1 MPRSTSRGRGKS
13 PAGRDK
19 NASRGK
25 VPAGAAAPTSTSD
38 RQSFLAWCLFCG
50 VLVAATVSLS
60 VSLPLTPVSRV
71 ELERIW
77 LCCLGL
83 SLPHLWYTWLW
94 RSPHLQGVPAL
105 ETKRCGQKPLA
116 PQLHGGIVVVDT
128 ATERLAVL
136 EDNVCARAY
145 GFVLGS
151 RDVAEL
157 RKPCLQPKWCG
168 LFNERCRN
176 NN

>member
-94 RSPHLQGVPAL
+94 RSPQKWVAAHA
-105 ETKRCGQKPLA
+105 RCGHPFWEGATYSLRYDQTGRQRNLISP
-116 PQLHGGIVVVDT
+116 PPGVT
-128 ATERLAVL
+128 A
-136 EDNVCARAY
+136 
-145 GFVLGS
+145 
-151 RDVAEL
+151 
-157 RKPCLQPKWCG
+157 
-168 LFNERCRN
+168 
-176 NN
+176 